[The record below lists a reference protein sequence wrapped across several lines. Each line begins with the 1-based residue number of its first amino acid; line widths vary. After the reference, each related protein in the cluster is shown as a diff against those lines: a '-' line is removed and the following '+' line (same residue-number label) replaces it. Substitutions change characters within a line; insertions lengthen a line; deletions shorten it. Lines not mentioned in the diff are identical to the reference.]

1 MAAVGENDSSLAI
14 QCLALCQSLERQ
26 GKVFKLSLTIGNA
39 FSFSMESRGGTTPVP
54 INRKKRA
61 SPSTVKRNA
70 RRRSEFLARKRMEV
84 AASKETQADVEYTQ
98 QMPQRAPFP
107 CDQCDL
113 GFKTGNGLKIH
124 VGKSHKVVSKSP
136 EKIREQSSTSDFNTL
151 VASPIRD
158 ISRVHS
164 CHNCDTDMSPTHQC
178 PSGQD
183 SIVNH
188 CEHDAEEEKVEEPVK
203 SKADLSAEQRAL
215 FGQVFSMYSNLK
227 LNYDTKVT

>member
-107 CDQCDL
+107 CDQCDS

-164 CHNCDTDMSPTHQC
+164 CHNCDTDISPTHQC

-188 CEHDAEEEKVEEPVK
+188 CEHDAEEKVEEPVK
-203 SKADLSAEQRAL
+203 SKAVLSAEQRAL
-215 FGQVFSMYSNLK
+215 FGQVFSMYFNLK

>member
-1 MAAVGENDSSLAI
+1 MWNPLSNCRRGL
-14 QCLALCQSLERQ
+14 
-26 GKVFKLSLTIGNA
+26 LSL
-39 FSFSMESRGGTTPVP
+39 V
-54 INRKKRA
+54 INV
-61 SPSTVKRNA
+61 T
-70 RRRSEFLARKRMEV
+70 
-84 AASKETQADVEYTQ
+84 
-98 QMPQRAPFP
+98 
-107 CDQCDL
+107 
-113 GFKTGNGLKIH
+113 FKTGNGLKIH

-178 PSGQD
+178 PSGRD

-188 CEHDAEEEKVEEPVK
+188 CEHDAVEKVEEPVK
-203 SKADLSAEQRAL
+203 SKAVLSAEQRAL

>member
-107 CDQCDL
+107 CDQCDS

-124 VGKSHKVVSKSP
+124 VGKSHKVASKSP

-164 CHNCDTDMSPTHQC
+164 CHNCDTDISPTHQC

-188 CEHDAEEEKVEEPVK
+188 CEHDAEENCEHDPRKK
-203 SKADLSAEQRAL
+203 
-215 FGQVFSMYSNLK
+215 
-227 LNYDTKVT
+227 

>member
-136 EKIREQSSTSDFNTL
+136 EKIREQSSTSDLPIL
-151 VASPIRD
+151 VAFAIRD
-158 ISRVHS
+158 VSRV
-164 CHNCDTDMSPTHQC
+164 
-178 PSGQD
+178 
-183 SIVNH
+183 
-188 CEHDAEEEKVEEPVK
+188 
-203 SKADLSAEQRAL
+203 AL
-215 FGQVFSMYSNLK
+215 F
-227 LNYDTKVT
+227 DTF